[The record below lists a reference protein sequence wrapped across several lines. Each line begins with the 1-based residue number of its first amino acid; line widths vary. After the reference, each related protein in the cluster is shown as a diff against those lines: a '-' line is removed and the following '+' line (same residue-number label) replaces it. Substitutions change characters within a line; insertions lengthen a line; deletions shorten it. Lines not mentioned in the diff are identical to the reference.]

1 MAARKGSES
10 GLTRLAFC
18 GCRRA
23 SDSEEEDR
31 EPRLSGPASLK
42 DADRAVL
49 ERAADSL
56 HCAGVNSKPF
66 GNDAHTGPPTSRQS
80 LADSFF
86 ECGGNRWATEAFT
99 FTPGPRKPGT
109 DSFRNHRPLEF
120 GKHAHHLKHR
130 LPAGV
135 VVSSPCWRRNR
146 SILSAC

>member
-1 MAARKGSES
+1 MAAWKGSES

-56 HCAGVNSKPF
+56 HCAWVNSKPF
-66 GNDAHTGPPTSRQS
+66 GNDAHTGPPRSHQS

-86 ECGGNRWATEAFT
+86 ECGRNR
-99 FTPGPRKPGT
+99 GGRPR
-109 DSFRNHRPLEF
+109 
-120 GKHAHHLKHR
+120 R
-130 LPAGV
+130 LP
-135 VVSSPCWRRNR
+135 SPLARASPARTR
-146 SILSAC
+146 SAIIARSNSANTPII

>member
-1 MAARKGSES
+1 MAARRGSES
-10 GLTRLAFC
+10 GLTPLAFC

-31 EPRLSGPASLK
+31 EPRLSGPALLK

-66 GNDAHTGPPTSRQS
+66 GNDAHTGPPRSRQS

-86 ECGGNRWATEAFT
+86 KCGGDWGTPEAFT
-99 FTPGPRKPGT
+99 FTPGPR
-109 DSFRNHRPLEF
+109 
-120 GKHAHHLKHR
+120 
-130 LPAGV
+130 
-135 VVSSPCWRRNR
+135 
-146 SILSAC
+146 